1 MPTMSEP
8 VNEACRS
15 DRPSCSKTSNM
26 QLRNSCTFSATFNR
40 RSTLFN
46 VASQYFSLFFTSRF
60 SFSQPLNRLFFHTF
74 FLSLFR
80 QCLSLSLSFSLLA
93 YLLKRNPLVPY
104 KFQFSPIN
112 SQICHTC
119 MKKIDT
125 NNAILSANMPRTR
138 YSYLIGNII
147 WRLFD
152 CANKKKK
159 RLKSYI

>member
-1 MPTMSEP
+1 MFPISFQFRLNIRILAKKTLFAMPTMSEP

-46 VASQYFSLFFTSRF
+46 VASQYFFFFLSAT
-60 SFSQPLNRLFFHTF
+60 LNRLFFHTF

-93 YLLKRNPLVPY
+93 YLLKGIHLSHTN
-104 KFQFSPIN
+104 FN
-112 SQICHTC
+112 S
-119 MKKIDT
+119 
-125 NNAILSANMPRTR
+125 L
-138 YSYLIGNII
+138 
-147 WRLFD
+147 
-152 CANKKKK
+152 
-159 RLKSYI
+159 